1 MTPQS
6 DNENRDFNKMKKLSI
21 IAIILASLAIA
32 GEAFI
37 FATRK
42 EKNEE
47 EAIHARAI
55 KADYR
60 VYAPSI
66 PDTLYFCGERVPLNL
81 WYVREGLDRELVSNM
96 YYQSSTLF
104 AIKRAARVF
113 PTIERILKE
122 EGVPQDMKY
131 LCVIESN
138 LQNATSPAGAQ
149 GYWQFMK
156 ATGVKYGLEIG
167 DEIDMRNN
175 LEESTH
181 AACRYLK
188 YLKRRLGNWT
198 NAAAAYNCGEGGLE
212 KRLSNQQQKS
222 YYDLLL
228 NKETQRY
235 VYRILALKLIMQH
248 PQDYGY
254 TVRRCDTYPELP
266 YTEVEL
272 SGKDVNLVQFAVDNG
287 TSYKMLR
294 TMNPWITTDNLKN
307 KADKTY
313 KVRIPT
319 KKGTEYTTITKG
331 KHDTAVIECI

>member
-1 MTPQS
+1 
-6 DNENRDFNKMKKLSI
+6 MKKLSI
-21 IAIILASLAIA
+21 IAIILASVAIA

-42 EKNEE
+42 DKNEE
-47 EAIHARAI
+47 EALHTRAI
-55 KADYR
+55 RADYR

-104 AIKRAARVF
+104 NIKRATRVF
-113 PTIERILKE
+113 PTIERILRE

-131 LCVIESN
+131 LCVIESS
-138 LQNATSPAGAQ
+138 LQNVTSPAGAG

-156 ATGVKYGLEIG
+156 ATGQKYGLEIS
-167 DEIDMRNN
+167 DEIDMRND
-175 LEESTH
+175 LEASTH

-188 YLKRRLGNWT
+188 SLKARFGGWT
-198 NAAAAYNCGEGGLE
+198 EAAAAYNCGENGLE
-212 KRLSNQQQKS
+212 KRLANQQQQS
-222 YYDLLL
+222 YYELHL

-266 YTEVEL
+266 YEEVTL
-272 SGKDVNLVQFAVDNG
+272 SGQNVDLVQFAIDNG
-287 TSYKMLR
+287 TTYKMLR

-307 KADKTY
+307 KTGKSY

-319 KKGTEYTTITKG
+319 KKGTEYNTITKG
-331 KHDTAVIECI
+331 KHDTTVIESI

>member
-1 MTPQS
+1 
-6 DNENRDFNKMKKLSI
+6 MKKLSI
-21 IAIILASLAIA
+21 IAIILASVAIA

-42 EKNEE
+42 EKNDDEILTK
-47 EAIHARAI
+47 AIR
-55 KADYR
+55 ADYH
-60 VYAPSI
+60 VYAPPI

-104 AIKRAARVF
+104 NIKRATRVF

-138 LQNATSPAGAQ
+138 LQNVTSPAGAN

-156 ATGVKYGLEIG
+156 ATGQKYGLEIT
-167 DEIDMRNN
+167 DEIDMRND
-175 LEESTH
+175 LEAATH
-181 AACRYLK
+181 AASRYLK
-188 YLKRRLGNWT
+188 SLKARFGGWT
-198 NAAAAYNCGEGGLE
+198 EAAAAYNCGENGLE
-212 KRLSNQQQKS
+212 KRLSNQQQQS
-222 YYDLLL
+222 YYELLL

-235 VYRILALKLIMQH
+235 VYRILALKLIMQN

-254 TVRRCDTYPELP
+254 HVRRCDTYPELP
-266 YTEVEL
+266 YEEVTL
-272 SGKDVNLVQFAVDNG
+272 DGKDVDLVQFAVDNG

-294 TMNPWITTDNLKN
+294 TMNPWLQTDKLKN
-307 KADKTY
+307 KTGKSY

-319 KKGTEYTTITKG
+319 KKGTEYSTITNG
-331 KHDTAVIECI
+331 KHDTTVIESI

>member
-1 MTPQS
+1 
-6 DNENRDFNKMKKLSI
+6 MKKLSI
-21 IAIILASLAIA
+21 IAIILASVAIA

-42 EKNEE
+42 DKNEE
-47 EAIHARAI
+47 EALHTRAI
-55 KADYR
+55 RADYR

-104 AIKRAARVF
+104 NIKRATRVF
-113 PTIERILKE
+113 PTIERILRE

-131 LCVIESN
+131 LCVIESG
-138 LQNATSPAGAQ
+138 LQNVTSPAGAG

-156 ATGVKYGLEIG
+156 ATGQKYGLEIS
-167 DEIDMRNN
+167 DEIDMRND
-175 LEESTH
+175 LEASTH

-188 YLKRRLGNWT
+188 SLKARFGGWT
-198 NAAAAYNCGEGGLE
+198 EAAAAYNCGENGLE
-212 KRLSNQQQKS
+212 KRLANQQQQS
-222 YYDLLL
+222 YYELHL

-266 YTEVEL
+266 YEEVTL
-272 SGKDVNLVQFAVDNG
+272 SGQNVDLVQFAIDHG
-287 TSYKMLR
+287 TTYKMVR
-294 TMNPWITTDNLKN
+294 IMNPWLQTDKLKN
-307 KADKTY
+307 KTGKSYT
-313 KVRIPT
+313 VRIPT
-319 KKGTEYTTITKG
+319 KKGTEYSTITKG
-331 KHDTAVIECI
+331 KHDTTVIESI

>member
-1 MTPQS
+1 
-6 DNENRDFNKMKKLSI
+6 MKKLSI
-21 IAIILASLAIA
+21 IAIVLASLAIA

-42 EKNEE
+42 EDNSDEILAK
-47 EAIHARAI
+47 AIRSGYH
-55 KADYR
+55 
-60 VYAPSI
+60 VYAPPI

-104 AIKRAARVF
+104 NIKRATRVF

-122 EGVPQDMKY
+122 EGVPEDMKY
-131 LCVIESN
+131 LCVIESG
-138 LQNATSPAGAQ
+138 LQNVTSPAGAN

-156 ATGVKYGLEIG
+156 ATGQKYGLEIS
-167 DEIDMRNN
+167 DEIDMRND
-175 LEESTH
+175 LEASTH

-188 YLKRRLGNWT
+188 SLKARFGGWT
-198 NAAAAYNCGEGGLE
+198 EAAAAYNCGENGLE
-212 KRLSNQQQKS
+212 KRLSNQQQRS
-222 YYDLLL
+222 YYELML

-266 YTEVEL
+266 YEEITL
-272 SGKDVNLVQFAVDNG
+272 SGQNVDLVAFAKANG

-294 TMNPWITTDNLKN
+294 TMNPWLTNDNLKN
-307 KADKTY
+307 KTGKSYT
-313 KVRIPT
+313 VRIPT
-319 KKGTEYTTITKG
+319 KKGTEYNTITKG
-331 KHDTAVIECI
+331 KHDTTVIESI

>member
-1 MTPQS
+1 
-6 DNENRDFNKMKKLSI
+6 MKKLSI
-21 IAIILASLAIA
+21 AAIVLASLALA

-42 EKNEE
+42 EESEE
-47 EAIHARAI
+47 LHARAI
-55 KADYR
+55 RADYH

-66 PDTLYFCGERVPLNL
+66 PDTMTFCGERVPLNL

-104 AIKRAARVF
+104 NIKRATRVF

-122 EGVPQDMKY
+122 EGVPEDMKY
-131 LCVIESN
+131 LCVIESS
-138 LQNATSPAGAQ
+138 LQNVTSPAGAN

-156 ATGVKYGLEIG
+156 ATGQKYGLEIS
-167 DEIDMRNN
+167 DEIDMRND
-175 LEESTH
+175 LEASTH

-188 YLKRRLGNWT
+188 SLKARFGGWT
-198 NAAAAYNCGEGGLE
+198 EAAAAYNCGENGLE
-212 KRLSNQQQKS
+212 KRLSNQQQQS
-222 YYDLLL
+222 YYELLL

-248 PQDYGY
+248 PQNYGY
-254 TVRRCDTYPELP
+254 TVRRCDTYPELL
-266 YTEVEL
+266 YEEVEL
-272 SGKDVNLVQFAVDNG
+272 SGKDVDLVQFAIDHG
-287 TSYKMLR
+287 TTYKMLR

-307 KADKTY
+307 KTGKSY

-319 KKGTEYTTITKG
+319 KKGTEYNTITRG
-331 KHDTAVIECI
+331 KHDTTVIESI

>member
-1 MTPQS
+1 
-6 DNENRDFNKMKKLSI
+6 MKKLSI
-21 IAIILASLAIA
+21 IAIILASVAIA

-42 EKNEE
+42 EDNSDE
-47 EAIHARAI
+47 ILTRAI
-55 KADYR
+55 RAGYH
-60 VYAPSI
+60 VYAPPI
-66 PDTLYFCGERVPLNL
+66 PDSLYFCGERVPLNL
-81 WYVREGLDRELVSNM
+81 YYVRESLDRELVSNM

-104 AIKRAARVF
+104 NIKRAARVF

-131 LCVIESN
+131 LCVIESG
-138 LQNATSPAGAQ
+138 LQNVTSPAGAG

-156 ATGVKYGLEIG
+156 TTGQKYGLEIS
-167 DEIDMRNN
+167 DEIDMRCD
-175 LEESTH
+175 LEASTR

-188 YLKRRLGNWT
+188 DLKQRFGGWT
-198 NAAAAYNCGEGGLE
+198 EAAAAYNCGENGLE
-212 KRLSNQQQKS
+212 RRLTNQQQQS
-222 YYDLLL
+222 YYNLLL

-254 TVRRCDTYPELP
+254 HVRRCDTYPEIP
-266 YTEVEL
+266 TTEVEL
-272 SGKDVNLVQFAVDNG
+272 TGQNVDLVNFAITNG
-287 TSYKMLR
+287 TTYKMLR
-294 TMNPWITTDNLKN
+294 TLNPWLTSITLKN

-319 KKGTEYTTITKG
+319 KKGTEYNTIVKG
-331 KHDTAVIECI
+331 KHDTTVIESI

>member
-1 MTPQS
+1 
-6 DNENRDFNKMKKLSI
+6 MKKLSI
-21 IAIILASLAIA
+21 IAIILASVAIA

-42 EKNEE
+42 DKNEE
-47 EAIHARAI
+47 EALHTRAI
-55 KADYR
+55 RADYR

-104 AIKRAARVF
+104 NIKRATRVF

-131 LCVIESN
+131 LCVIESS
-138 LQNATSPAGAQ
+138 LQNVTSPAGAG

-156 ATGVKYGLEIG
+156 ATGQKYGLEIT
-167 DEIDMRNN
+167 DEIDMRND
-175 LEESTH
+175 LEAATH

-188 YLKRRLGNWT
+188 SLKARFGGWT
-198 NAAAAYNCGEGGLE
+198 EAAAAYNCGENGLE
-212 KRLSNQQQKS
+212 KRLSNQQQQS
-222 YYDLLL
+222 YYELLL

-266 YTEVEL
+266 YEEVTL
-272 SGKDVNLVQFAVDNG
+272 SGQNVDLVQFAIDNG
-287 TSYKMLR
+287 TTYKMVR
-294 TMNPWITTDNLKN
+294 IMNPWLQTDKLKN
-307 KADKTY
+307 KTGKSYT
-313 KVRIPT
+313 VRIPT
-319 KKGTEYTTITKG
+319 KKGTEYNTITKG
-331 KHDTAVIECI
+331 KHDTTVIESI

>member
-1 MTPQS
+1 
-6 DNENRDFNKMKKLSI
+6 MKKL
-21 IAIILASLAIA
+21 AITAIVLASLAIV

-42 EKNEE
+42 ESSEE
-47 EAIHARAI
+47 VHKQAIR
-55 KADYR
+55 ADYR

-104 AIKRAARVF
+104 SIKRAARVF

-122 EGVPQDMKY
+122 EHVPEDMKY
-131 LCVIESN
+131 LCVIESG
-138 LQNATSPAGAQ
+138 LQNVTSPAGAG

-156 ATGVKYGLEIG
+156 ATGQKYGLEIN
-167 DEIDMRNN
+167 DEIDMRND
-175 LEESTH
+175 LEASTR

-188 YLKRRLGNWT
+188 SLKARFGGWT
-198 NAAAAYNCGEGGLE
+198 EAAAAYNCGENGLE
-212 KRLSNQQQKS
+212 KRLSNQRQKS

-228 NKETQRY
+228 NRETQRY

-266 YTEVEL
+266 FEEVEL
-272 SGKDVNLVQFAVDNG
+272 SGKEVDLVQFAIDNG
-287 TSYKMLR
+287 TTYKMLR
-294 TMNPWITTDNLKN
+294 TMNQWLTTDKLKN

-319 KKGTEYTTITKG
+319 KKGTEYNTIVRG
-331 KHDTAVIECI
+331 KHDTTVIESI